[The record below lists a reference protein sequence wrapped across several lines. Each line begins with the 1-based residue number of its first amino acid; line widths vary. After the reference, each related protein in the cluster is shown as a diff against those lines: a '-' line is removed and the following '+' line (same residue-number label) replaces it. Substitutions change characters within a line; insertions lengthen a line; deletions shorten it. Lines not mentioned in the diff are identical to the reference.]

1 MIKLFGEKGEI
12 DPMHEDV
19 IKEHAISNTRV
30 NTSVFGRYGYAREIM
45 AASIPDFDSSIAA
58 KGQISNADKTRIIKQ
73 AGISSNTFD
82 KIEGVRFGFCK
93 SFKDKE
99 YFVPPRLD
107 LYADLSNPKKDFS
120 VNKISE
126 IQTADF
132 KNTNFSSSY
141 PRSSA
146 MDKVMKSLNILNV
159 IKAVD
164 QQIAIM
170 NAGADRSPYP
180 GVNWLSLTDDNFIS
194 AAIHHMVCAYACVE
208 LNIELKK
215 KKINLVAVQGER
227 QSHFDILIKDFDG
240 EVVNTVEVKSTFGR
254 SEWTSNSN
262 KTGYTLL
269 IAYNKERTRY
279 FAASTYL
286 ESGDWCGGVKG
297 KYILK
302 ASSVYNTK
310 SITYYIGD
318 IDIDNDVYRIQKHT
332 L

>member
-1 MIKLFGEKGEI
+1 
-12 DPMHEDV
+12 
-19 IKEHAISNTRV
+19 
-30 NTSVFGRYGYAREIM
+30 
-45 AASIPDFDSSIAA
+45 
-58 KGQISNADKTRIIKQ
+58 
-73 AGISSNTFD
+73 
-82 KIEGVRFGFCK
+82 
-93 SFKDKE
+93 
-99 YFVPPRLD
+99 
-107 LYADLSNPKKDFS
+107 
-120 VNKISE
+120 
-126 IQTADF
+126 
-132 KNTNFSSSY
+132 
-141 PRSSA
+141 
-146 MDKVMKSLNILNV
+146 MKSLNILKV

-180 GVNWLSLTDDNFIS
+180 GVNWLSNADDNYVS
-194 AAIHHMVCAYACVE
+194 ATIHHMVCAFACVE

-215 KKINLVAVQGER
+215 KKVNYVAVQGER

-269 IAYNKERTRY
+269 IAYNKERTNY

-286 ESGDWCGGVKG
+286 DSGDWCGGVKG